1 MHRFYQWIWNL
12 IYKIYDVQNT
22 PFSGCF
28 TQVFC
33 YEDLKDNIVGLIGCQ
48 HQFNKRK
55 KEYEFEH
62 KMNQDQFN
70 KRKNEHKKK
79 YVYHL
84 DNVMDRFYQWIWNL
98 IYKIYDVQNT
108 PFSGCFTQVF
118 CYDDLIDNI
127 VGLIGCQ
134 HQFNKYKKEYE
145 REHKKKYVYHLDVQW
160 DEVSGYNVK
169 DDVEDNVVYIDE
181 YGAEFSDDNKQLI
194 RCPKTI
200 VGSCIIPN
208 SVTSIGDSAFFDC
221 VSLTSIVIPDGVTG
235 IGCCA
240 FFNCSSLTS
249 ITIPNS
255 VTSIGDSA
263 FSLCSSLATITIPN
277 SVISIE
283 AIAFM
288 YCSSLTSITIPNSV
302 TSIGDW
308 AFKGCSLLA
317 TITIPN
323 SVTSIGKGAF
333 EGCSLLTTIDYAGT
347 REQWKKI
354 DKSERWNDDSNIK
367 IIRCT
372 DEEIVL

>member
-12 IYKIYDVQNT
+12 LYKIYDVQNT

-28 TQVFC
+28 TQVFS

-118 CYDDLIDNI
+118 CYEDLKDNI

-169 DDVEDNVVYIDE
+169 DDVEDIKYIDE
-181 YGAEFSDDNKQLI
+181 YCAEFSDDNKQLI

-208 SVTSIGDSAFFDC
+208 SVTSIEKAAF
-221 VSLTSIVIPDGVTG
+221 SY
-235 IGCCA
+235 
-240 FFNCSSLTS
+240 CSSLTS

-263 FSLCSSLATITIPN
+263 FLDCI
-277 SVISIE
+277 
-283 AIAFM
+283 
-288 YCSSLTSITIPNSV
+288 SLTSITIPNSV
-302 TSIGDW
+302 TSIGDS
-308 AFKGCSLLA
+308 AFFNCSSLTSIVIPDGVTGVGCFAFSCCSSL
-317 TITIPN
+317 TSIVIGN
-323 SVTSIGKGAF
+323 SVTGIGYCAF
-333 EGCSLLTTIDYAGT
+333 LGCSLLTTIDYA
-347 REQWKKI
+347 
-354 DKSERWNDDSNIK
+354 
-367 IIRCT
+367 
-372 DEEIVL
+372 